1 MNVWGGGRG
10 YREKGE
16 RGMWRRGVGGEGER
30 VYGGEEGKGNVEEG

>member
-16 RGMWRRGVGGEGER
+16 RGVGGEGER
-30 VYGGEEGKGNVEEG
+30 VYGGEEGKGHVEEG